1 MESCPSEHEK
11 EKVIRICRCWQS
23 AKFPYCDDTH
33 KAKVGNYHV
42 VISPSPYE
50 SVYIYAYVSVLC
62 AYIRTYLHSHIW
74 TLPNLMIPFT
84 RQVFIENGDNVG
96 PYVAKLVSYKL
107 SDEEKLKKQKYNEK
121 YIKINNT
128 LTSNKNS
135 AVNMKFGY
143 KPLVNYKPCLINK
156 FKKSIFLSFVVLSSV
171 LLYEKKEKLISIYSA
186 S

>member
-1 MESCPSEHEK
+1 MKDPLEYLDKINFNTNRFPQYTHLMESCPSEHEK

-33 KAKVGNYHV
+33 K
-42 VISPSPYE
+42 
-50 SVYIYAYVSVLC
+50 
-62 AYIRTYLHSHIW
+62 
-74 TLPNLMIPFT
+74 
-84 RQVFIENGDNVG
+84 VFIENGDNVG